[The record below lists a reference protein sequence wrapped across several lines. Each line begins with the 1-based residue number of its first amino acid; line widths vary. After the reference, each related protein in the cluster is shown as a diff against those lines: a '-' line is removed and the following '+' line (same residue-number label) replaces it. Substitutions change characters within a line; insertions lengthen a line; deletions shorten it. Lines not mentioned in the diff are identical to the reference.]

1 MEANKK
7 IIAAA
12 AVVIIAAAVF
22 FAGSILFEGREAPE
36 KDPEKTEEKLT
47 ATSEELSE
55 NLSDEFSKA
64 AEKESKKERPAD
76 STSLEGTCWST
87 EGNDPKSIVVF
98 SADERGEKYALFYVS
113 EKGRLTRTASYK
125 YKETD
130 GRLIF
135 RDINSDD
142 IINKYPLRKSRGYIK
157 LDETI
162 YRQDDFN
169 RYDNEGE

>member
-1 MEANKK
+1 MEASKK

-12 AVVIIAAAVF
+12 AVVLIAAAVF

-64 AEKESKKERPAD
+64 AEKGNKKGKPEE

-87 EGNDPKSIVVF
+87 EGYDPKSIVVF
-98 SADERGEKYALFYVS
+98 SADERGEKYALFYVL
-113 EKGRLTRTASYK
+113 ENDRLTRTASYK
-125 YKETD
+125 YKEAD

-162 YRQDDFN
+162 YRQDDFDK
-169 RYDNEGE
+169 YDDEGE

>member
-1 MEANKK
+1 MNASKK

-12 AVVIIAAAVF
+12 VVVLIATAVF
-22 FAGSILFEGREAPE
+22 FSGSRLFERGDVQER
-36 KDPEKTEEKLT
+36 DPEKTEEKLT

-55 NLSDEFSKA
+55 DINDEFSKA
-64 AEKESKKERPAD
+64 AEKESKKDKSAD
-76 STSLEGTCWST
+76 STSLDGTCWST

-98 SADERGEKYALFYVS
+98 SSDERGEKYALFYVS
-113 EKGRLTRTASYK
+113 EKGSVTRTASYK
-125 YKETD
+125 YKKVD

-135 RDINSDD
+135 SDINSDD

-162 YRQDDFN
+162 YRQDDFDK
-169 RYDNEGE
+169 YDDEGE